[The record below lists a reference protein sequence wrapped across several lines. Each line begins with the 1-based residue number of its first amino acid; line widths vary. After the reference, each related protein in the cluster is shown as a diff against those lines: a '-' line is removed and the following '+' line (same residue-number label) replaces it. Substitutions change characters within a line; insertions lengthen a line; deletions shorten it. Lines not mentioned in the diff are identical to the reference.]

1 MGKAGKIIG
10 GIIGGLV
17 AVGAAVAIFSAVS
30 NMGGGFSEETKL
42 ATVQHVDYDYPK
54 DIISWDEVYGADS
67 YNVSINDKVESVKK
81 AYYTV
86 NLDKDATEFTVK
98 VQACDSTGYY
108 ASSDWSEPFVI
119 TVDQED
125 IVNKVDKFAQSI
137 PGSNMDLQKV
147 VSMHAVDNVLYTTAV
162 FKDMGKN
169 YVYTYNSAYND
180 TITSLDEA
188 LNMGVQ
194 NSTYAENYYLAKD
207 YDTASSFLAREEKSE
222 KMQELEDAGYQVS
235 FVTSQAFEEGKST
248 VGLKGI
254 LKATNKYDTS
264 DIKYYSVDFAIG
276 VPETNVEGYKYT
288 TAVKNTPASYVLQ
301 HSFIELTGDFAEYA
315 KEVEANQK
323 TNNISNDLGM
333 SY

>member
-81 AYYTV
+81 TYYTV
-86 NLDKDATEFTVK
+86 NLDKDTTEFTVK

-125 IVNKVDKFAQSI
+125 ILNKVDKFAQSI

-147 VSMHAVDNVLYTTAV
+147 VSMHAVDNKLYTTAV
-162 FKDMGKN
+162 YEDLGKN
-169 YVYTYNSAYND
+169 YIYTYESIYDD
-180 TITSLDEA
+180 TITSLGEA
-188 LNMGVQ
+188 IDMGVQ
-194 NSTYAENYYLAKD
+194 DTTHTDNSNLAKD
-207 YDTASSFLAREEKSE
+207 YDTASSFLAREAQSKQLQKLIDS
-222 KMQELEDAGYQVS
+222 GYNVS
-235 FVTSQAFEEGKST
+235 FVTSQAFEEDTSM

-254 LKATNKYDTS
+254 LKAINKNDSS
-264 DIKYYSVDFAIG
+264 DIKYYSVDFAVEVG
-276 VPETNVEGYKYT
+276 MPSNEGYKYT
-288 TAVKNTPASYVLQ
+288 TAVKAADVNDIFED
-301 HSFIELTGDFAEYA
+301 SFVELTGDFAEYA

>member
-30 NMGGGFSEETKL
+30 NMGGGFSDETKL

-147 VSMHAVDNVLYTTAV
+147 VSMHAVDNKLYTTAV
-162 FKDMGKN
+162 YEDLGKN
-169 YVYTYNSAYND
+169 YIYTYESIYDD
-180 TITSLDEA
+180 TITGLGEA
-188 LNMGVQ
+188 IDMGVQ
-194 NSTYAENYYLAKD
+194 DTTHTDNRNLAKD

-235 FVTSQAFEEGKST
+235 FVTSQAFEEGNSMA
-248 VGLKGI
+248 GLKGI
-254 LKATNKYDTS
+254 LKATNKYDAN
-264 DIKYYSVDFAIG
+264 DVKYYSVNLSVG
-276 VPETNVEGYKYT
+276 VGTPNNEGYKYT
-288 TAVKNTPASYVLQ
+288 TAVKNASVDSVYER
-301 HSFIELTGDFAEYA
+301 SFVELTGDFAEYA
-315 KEVEANQK
+315 KEVEKNQK
-323 TNNISNDLGM
+323 SNYISNDLGM